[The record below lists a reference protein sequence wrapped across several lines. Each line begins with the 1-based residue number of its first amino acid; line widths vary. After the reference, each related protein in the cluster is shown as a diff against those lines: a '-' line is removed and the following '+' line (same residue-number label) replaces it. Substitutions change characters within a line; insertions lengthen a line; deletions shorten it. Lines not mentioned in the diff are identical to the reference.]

1 MRVLKEL
8 NSGQYERT
16 MVSQSEKGELLRLS
30 SSKTNFK
37 KDTLLIFNYLFMIFI
52 NRHFRKAHLDP
63 WKWKNHQRRPY
74 HQVRAASLSPLNF
87 SASLS
92 GEPTMWYIWFL
103 IRFDHTPLATPNGDI
118 LIRDLSFEVRS
129 TWFLQIVC
137 QYRDNQCNKFIYIH
151 IKNITN
157 CICI

>member
-92 GEPTMWYIWFL
+92 GEPTMWYIYDFSSGSITRPWLLLMETFWSEIYL
-103 IRFDHTPLATPNGDI
+103 LRCVPHDFYK
-118 LIRDLSFEVRS
+118 SFVS
-129 TWFLQIVC
+129 TETINVINLYI
-137 QYRDNQCNKFIYIH
+137 FI
-151 IKNITN
+151 
-157 CICI
+157 